1 MVKIYY
7 NNLKGKSLKI
17 LDQFKKGSWIY
28 VEDPSRSEI
37 EMLAQNYDLEE
48 DLLHDAIDIFEV
60 PRMEVEDEKLYVF
73 TRFAYIEDG
82 QIQTCPVLIVRS
94 DDFIMT
100 ISTLDLPFIKKF
112 TESKLDFHTT
122 LTTNLLFQILFQVN
136 STYNLYLNNIS
147 KKIRS
152 ISIQLEKLENRDI
165 IQFVSF
171 ESVLNDFL
179 SSLIPTSNILKNIL
193 TGKFIKLKEED
204 KDLLEDILLANNQL
218 IEISQTNLRTIV
230 NIREAYS
237 TIMTNNLN
245 RVIKLFTSLT
255 VILTIPTMIAS
266 IYGMNVD
273 LPFAHSPHIFSYI
286 IAFLGII
293 SVILLIIFYK
303 RRWL

>member
-28 VEDPSRSEI
+28 VEDPSRSEV
-37 EMLAQNYDLEE
+37 EMLSQNYNLEE

-100 ISTLDLPFIKKF
+100 ISTLDLPFVKKF

-122 LTTNLLFQILFQVN
+122 ITTNLLFQVLFQVN

-237 TIMTNNLN
+237 TIMTHNLN

-286 IAFLGII
+286 IALLSII